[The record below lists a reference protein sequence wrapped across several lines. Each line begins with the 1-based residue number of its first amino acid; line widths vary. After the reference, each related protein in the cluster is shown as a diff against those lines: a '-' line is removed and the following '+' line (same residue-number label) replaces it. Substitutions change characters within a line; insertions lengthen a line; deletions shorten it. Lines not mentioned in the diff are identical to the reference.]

1 MDESRPVRILVIEDE
16 AVTARL
22 LKDKLEKEGY
32 AVDCAADSEEG
43 IAKAISENYDL
54 LAVDY
59 SLPGPN
65 GLDVIRRLGSKGI
78 FPPIVMVTG
87 KGDERIAVEA
97 MKLGAKDY
105 IVKDDDGRYIGLLV
119 RVVERLLAERDLL
132 EETLSPIKAP
142 TETRA
147 RYQALFEDTPI
158 GLYRTAPGGQF
169 IDANPA
175 LLQMLAVP
183 DRKTILTMNALDFYK
198 DPGDR
203 NRWRDLVEQKGTVN
217 GYELEAIRFDGA
229 SIWLEDSSR
238 VIRDS
243 RGKIIYYEGSLQNI
257 SERKKKEEEFR
268 RMLMANSVIAELS
281 KTLLTPGSIES
292 IAQLVL
298 EKAKSLTGSRLGYVS
313 YVDPVTGHHIC
324 AAATREM
331 AANFDIRKN
340 EDLSGKTMGLWKWPL
355 ETKRPLMT
363 NAGGED
369 PRFGGRRGGRTAV
382 DRFLSVPVL
391 LGDRLVGQI
400 TVINANRDYT
410 ELDLGVIS
418 SLASAYAVALERLWA
433 DEVVVKARDF
443 YITVLEEFPTLIWRS
458 GIDGRFDYFNKTWLG
473 FTGRSLQQELGEG
486 WTEGIHADDAKR
498 TKITYENAF
507 QARKSFEAE
516 FRLRRYDGVYRRVL
530 NSGRPFFDLEGKF
543 AGFVG
548 TCLDITEQKE
558 VEDTL
563 RKMSQHDGLTRLYN
577 RSFFEAELERLAG
590 ARNPLLT
597 ILMLDVDGLKGVND
611 TLGHAEGDKLL
622 LRVAEVLGV
631 AFRPEDVVARVGGDE
646 FAVILPG
653 VDEIVARDVVDR
665 LRRRLEEHNRS
676 FPDRPLQWSLG
687 VATRRQGVPVARILR
702 DADERMYEEKASK
715 ASTTQNGG

>member
-1 MDESRPVRILVIEDE
+1 MNEPRPVRILVIEDE
-16 AVTARL
+16 LVTARL
-22 LKDKLEKEGY
+22 LKETLEKAGY
-32 AVDCAADSEEG
+32 SVDHVRDSEEG
-43 IAKAISENYDL
+43 IAKAISENYDV

-65 GLDVIRRLGSKGI
+65 GLEVIRRLGSRGI

-105 IVKDDDGRYIGLLV
+105 IVKDEDGRYLGFLA
-119 RVVERLLAERDLL
+119 RVVERILSERNLL
-132 EETLSPIKAP
+132 EEKQGAVKAL
-142 TETRA
+142 TESQA

-158 GLYRTAPGGQF
+158 GLYRTAPDGQF

-183 DRKTILTMNALDFYK
+183 DRETILKMNALDFYK
-198 DPGDR
+198 DPRDR
-203 NRWRDLVEQKGTVN
+203 NRWKDLMEQRGTVN
-217 GYELEAIRFDGA
+217 SYEVEAIRFDGA
-229 SIWLEDSSR
+229 SIWLEDNSR

-243 RGKIIYYEGSLQNI
+243 RGKILYYEGSLQNI
-257 SERKKKEEEFR
+257 SERKKTEEEFR

-281 KTLLTPGSIES
+281 KTLLSPGSIES

-298 EKAKSLTGSRLGYVS
+298 EKANSLTGSRLGFVS
-313 YVDPVTGHHIC
+313 YMDPLTGHHIC

-331 AANFDIRKN
+331 AGHFEIKEN
-340 EDLSGKTMGLWKWPL
+340 EDLSGKITGLWKWPL
-355 ETKRPLMT
+355 ETKRPLLT
-363 NAGGED
+363 NSGGDDARSGAPEE
-369 PRFGGRRGGRTAV
+369 GRIVIARL
-382 DRFLSVPVL
+382 LSVPVL

-400 TVINANRDYT
+400 AVANSSRDYT
-410 ELDLGVIS
+410 ELDLATIA
-418 SLASAYAVALERLWA
+418 SLASAYAVALERRWA
-433 DEVVVKARDF
+433 DEVIVKARDF
-443 YITVLEEFPTLIWRS
+443 YTTILEEFPTIIWRS
-458 GIDGRFDYFNKTWLG
+458 GLDGRFDYFNKTWLA
-473 FTGRSLQQELGEG
+473 FTGRSLQKELGEG

-498 TKITYENAF
+498 AKRAYEGAF
-507 QARKSFEAE
+507 QARKSFETE

-558 VEDTL
+558 VEDKL
-563 RKMSQHDGLTRLYN
+563 RVMSQHDGLTQLYN
-577 RSFFEAELERLAG
+577 RSFFETELERLGG

-597 ILMLDVDGLKGVND
+597 ILMLDVDGLKRIND

-622 LRVAEVLGV
+622 LRVAEVLRV
-631 AFRPEDVVARVGGDE
+631 AFRPEDVVARIGGDE

-653 VDEIVARDVVDR
+653 VNEVVARGVIER
-665 LRRRLEEHNRS
+665 LRSRLEEHNRS
-676 FPDRPLQWSLG
+676 YPDQPLQWSLG
-687 VATRRQGVPVARILR
+687 TATRRKGVSVSQVLH
-702 DADERMYEEKASK
+702 DADERMYEEKAAR
-715 ASTTQNGG
+715 ASSSRNGT